1 MPVLSWVSPL
11 SWLTRGGGLTLPPGL
26 WVMHR
31 AQTYVTLLIVSR
43 NSFPVKSRKTI
54 INIASL
60 PREFYSPLTIFH
72 WSETYEQFL
81 IYVPPAI
88 RSLSPSLSVS
98 QFSLEVKYPSIML
111 EGVRD
116 GARTVWLWAS
126 GLLPLLPHLPCGFLG
141 NFENFPFGACGSE

>member
-1 MPVLSWVSPL
+1 M
-11 SWLTRGGGLTLPPGL
+11 
-26 WVMHR
+26 
-31 AQTYVTLLIVSR
+31 TLLIVSR

-116 GARTVWLWAS
+116 GARTVLAVDIRAASFASPSALW
-126 GLLPLLPHLPCGFLG
+126 
-141 NFENFPFGACGSE
+141 FPWEL